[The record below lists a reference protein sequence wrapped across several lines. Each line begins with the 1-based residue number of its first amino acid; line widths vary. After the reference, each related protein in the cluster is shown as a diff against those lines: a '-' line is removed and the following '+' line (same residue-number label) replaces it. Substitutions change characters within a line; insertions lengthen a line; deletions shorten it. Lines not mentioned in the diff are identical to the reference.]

1 MASAMPPP
9 VVSFATDRELSWTGS
24 AQPARRPMARA
35 MARSRMIASGAVAD
49 PASARRAVVARSQ
62 ASSPVRAWR
71 RRSSASARP
80 ARTSCSSRLSSLG
93 RAGAGR
99 RALARGRAGAGG
111 PGPPGAPGAPER
123 EGRGGRLRLGGL
135 ARAGLGALGPQQ
147 LLGAADRVA
156 LLVEE
161 GADLAQQLDVLGPV
175 VAPAAAALERANLGE
190 LALPEAQDVLRDV
203 EPVRDLADGAEG
215 RLRLLRPRLVLVG
228 LDRSGRLP
236 GGERGTHE
244 ASPFAPLIRSF
255 STWDA
260 LKTSTLRG
268 KIGTSWPVFGFRPT
282 RCPFWRTAKV
292 PNEEIFTVPSR
303 SSETEISSRIA
314 STRSADS
321 LRERP
326 TSW

>member
-35 MARSRMIASGAVAD
+35 IARSRMIASGAVAD
-49 PASARRAVVARSQ
+49 PASAQRAVVARSQ

-99 RALARGRAGAGG
+99 RALGRGRAGAGG
-111 PGPPGAPGAPER
+111 GARARG
-123 EGRGGRLRLGGL
+123 GRGGRLRLGGL
-135 ARAGLGALGPQQ
+135 ARAGLGALDPQQ

-175 VAPAAAALERANLGE
+175 VAPAAAALERA
-190 LALPEAQDVLRDV
+190 D
-203 EPVRDLADGAEG
+203 
-215 RLRLLRPRLVLVG
+215 
-228 LDRSGRLP
+228 
-236 GGERGTHE
+236 
-244 ASPFAPLIRSF
+244 
-255 STWDA
+255 
-260 LKTSTLRG
+260 
-268 KIGTSWPVFGFRPT
+268 
-282 RCPFWRTAKV
+282 
-292 PNEEIFTVPSR
+292 
-303 SSETEISSRIA
+303 
-314 STRSADS
+314 
-321 LRERP
+321 
-326 TSW
+326 